1 MSPFFA
7 SFFTSYLFMPL
18 LAMIFMFAAFFVAKR
33 NKLLRN
39 KKLIFYVLLTSLLL
53 SLPALFGFI
62 DYWFMPY
69 VYLSLQILYGI
80 LGWYNIKLV
89 HHFMPDLDK
98 KPYIA
103 EFLIHFLMMFVGAA
117 LFSLIF
123 NLCNELK
130 YGVWACTCL
139 LTFVL
144 PTLYKALY
152 ERYMAIPLEIYK
164 VWKYSNSYDL
174 SPFDKMDYDK
184 LLVMEVEVFKKV
196 SDHAPSKIKAKAPDS
211 MSFGVWFQKFISDYN
226 MKFPKQPIEM
236 SDGADLFGW
245 IFYVKRSFF
254 HKRRYIDYEESFTD
268 NKLKE
273 KYTIVAK
280 RVSEQTNEEIVT
292 KVNENVTAEQQEI
305 N

>member
-1 MSPFFA
+1 
-7 SFFTSYLFMPL
+7 MPL
-18 LAMIFMFAAFFVAKR
+18 LAMIFMFVVYFAAKR

-39 KKLIFYVLLTSLLL
+39 KKLIFYVLLTSLIL
-53 SLPALFGFI
+53 SIPALLGFI

-80 LGWYNIKLV
+80 LGWYNIKLI
-89 HHFMPDLDK
+89 HHFMPDVEN
-98 KPYIA
+98 KPYIV
-103 EFLIHFLMMFVGAA
+103 EFLVHFLMMFVGAA

-130 YGVWACTCL
+130 YGIWASTCL
-139 LTFVL
+139 LTFIL
-144 PTLYKALY
+144 PSLYKALY
-152 ERYMAIPLEIYK
+152 EKYMAIPLEIYK
-164 VWKYSNSYDL
+164 VWKYSGNYDL

-184 LLVMEVEVFKKV
+184 LLVMEVEVFKRV
-196 SDHAPSKIKAKAPDS
+196 NDHAPTKVKAKAPDS

-226 MKFPKQPIEM
+226 MKFPKQPIEV
-236 SDGADLFGW
+236 SDGADLYGW

-254 HKRRYIDYEESFTD
+254 HRRRYIDYEQPFTQ

-292 KVNENVTAEQQEI
+292 KVNENTTTGQQSSDS
-305 N
+305 